1 MKTLIGILIVLAV
14 IFFGWKVYDYWVGVD
29 TEREAREQAR
39 RPPTVVPERLEGLPS
54 QLEPSLQ
61 EAQKKG
67 APGLK
72 AWLDQYK
79 RSPLV
84 KDPRLAWIELDYVVG
99 IAAEN
104 PLAAKRVFSEVKKRT
119 PPESPV
125 YPRIKELEKTY
136 E

>member
-1 MKTLIGILIVLAV
+1 M
-14 IFFGWKVYDYWVGVD
+14 D

-39 RPPTVVPERLEGLPS
+39 RPPPVVPERLEGLPS

-67 APGLK
+67 AAGLK

>member
-1 MKTLIGILIVLAV
+1 MKALIGIFVVLAV
-14 IFFGWKVYDYWVGVD
+14 IFLGWRVYDYWVGVD
-29 TEREAREQAR
+29 TEREARERAKL
-39 RPPTVVPERLEGLPS
+39 PPPVVPERLEGLPS

-67 APGLK
+67 AAGLK
-72 AWLDQYK
+72 SWLDQYK

-99 IAAEN
+99 VAAEN
-104 PLAAKRVFSEVKKRT
+104 PIEAKRVFSEVKKRT

-125 YPRIKELEKTY
+125 YPRIKELERTY

>member
-1 MKTLIGILIVLAV
+1 MKALIGILVVLAV
-14 IFFGWKVYDYWVGVD
+14 IFLGWRMYDYWVGVD
-29 TEREAREQAR
+29 TEREARERAKL
-39 RPPTVVPERLEGLPS
+39 PPPVVPERLEGLPS

-67 APGLK
+67 AAGLK
-72 AWLDQYK
+72 SWLDQYK

-99 IAAEN
+99 VAAEN
-104 PLAAKRVFSEVKKRT
+104 PIEAKRVFSEVKKRT

>member
-1 MKTLIGILIVLAV
+1 MKALIGIFVVLAV
-14 IFFGWKVYDYWVGVD
+14 IFLGWRVYDYWVGVD
-29 TEREAREQAR
+29 TEREARERAKL
-39 RPPTVVPERLEGLPS
+39 PPPVVPERLEGLPS

-67 APGLK
+67 AAGLK
-72 AWLDQYK
+72 SWLDQYK

-99 IAAEN
+99 VAAEN
-104 PLAAKRVFSEVKKRT
+104 PIEAKRVFSEVKKRT

>member
-1 MKTLIGILIVLAV
+1 VKTLIGILIVLAV
-14 IFFGWKVYDYWVGVD
+14 IFFGWRVYDYWVGVD

-39 RPPTVVPERLEGLPS
+39 RPPPVVPERLEGLPS

-67 APGLK
+67 AAGLK

-104 PLAAKRVFSEVKKRT
+104 PLEAKRVFSEVKKRT

-125 YPRIKELEKTY
+125 YPRIKDLEKTY

>member
-14 IFFGWKVYDYWVGVD
+14 IFLGWRVYDYWVGVD

-54 QLEPSLQ
+54 QLE
-61 EAQKKG
+61 
-67 APGLK
+67 
-72 AWLDQYK
+72 
-79 RSPLV
+79 
-84 KDPRLAWIELDYVVG
+84 
-99 IAAEN
+99 N

-119 PPESPV
+119 PLESPV